1 MPTQVNTD
9 GLNSLWFMLSERER
23 KKSLIGA
30 ARTTG
35 QILRRAAQRALSA
48 SGVNNA
54 QALRKNVR
62 LNVFKE
68 KIGFKVYVT
77 PRFRKAMHLNRHNLL
92 KPVVF
97 WLNGGTK
104 ARVTKDG
111 GGSPNSRR
119 TARLRKSH
127 KTGHITA
134 MEFIKAARGNLPE
147 AKEAFSGKVYEW
159 AARVAAQHY
168 K

>member
-68 KIGFKVYVT
+68 KIGFKVYEIGRAHV
-77 PRFRKAMHLNRHNLL
+77 
-92 KPVVF
+92 
-97 WLNGGTK
+97 
-104 ARVTKDG
+104 
-111 GGSPNSRR
+111 
-119 TARLRKSH
+119 
-127 KTGHITA
+127 
-134 MEFIKAARGNLPE
+134 
-147 AKEAFSGKVYEW
+147 
-159 AARVAAQHY
+159 
-168 K
+168 